1 MAEFKVGQ
9 TIETTDGRTGV
20 IRFIGDIHVAAGQ
33 FMGIELPEPSGKND
47 GSVKGERYF
56 NCPPEHGL
64 FLRAAGISRIVSQ
77 PAPPKT
83 AAPPKA
89 APRQS
94 LAARAGSVKP
104 RPSSVGMK
112 PPPPPVAKPAAAP
125 AKRMSMVGTA
135 NLRDP
140 FNAKPPPGRKS
151 SVSTMSTI
159 SGPSRAG
166 ATLSPTKE
174 STPRFSRQSLKP
186 TPTPSTSSAPTKASR
201 DSNVDALETEIRHL
215 KKQLAENRETI
226 AALDQVKGD
235 KARIENILQKVQAKC
250 QSFHQENTDLK
261 ARQQELQAE
270 YERLDKA
277 DQEHES
283 IIELATLDREMA
295 EEKQEQAE
303 AELEQLRAR
312 LEERELE
319 LEILKS
325 ESEMLTEDMT
335 DEDKHTTGYFQL
347 QTERDRLRQALI
359 RLKEMTEETEADL
372 KGRIK
377 ELEKDQAQM
386 EEVREQI
393 KNLQTTSTTSEGI
406 IRELREQLDAAEDWE
421 EIIEDLSSQNQQY
434 KDQLV
439 EKDLVIQ
446 DLENLK
452 ELNDELEMHHME
464 QANDLRTELDVKEAE
479 VADQTRK
486 LTEQEASIVDQDT
499 MITKFRDLVLDLQ
512 SKMTDAESSKTMSE
526 EEAKDVTGRFNEM
539 MEMNR
544 RLRNATLTSTVKT
557 ITSELQKLQAEEAEE
572 ELEIVKHYLPDSPDI
587 YKNDSLRAYFR
598 ANRIS
603 FKSSLTGS
611 LMKSISLQ
619 STSAKDPEQPLHD
632 LMRLDAVHQ
641 LTYLHLKGGQFRSAV
656 KSSTLEQ
663 FVTFGPVFEELA
675 PVEKNLERCLDSL
688 KSDELNFKDISESLR
703 RSNQILQ
710 GVTVDYK
717 EALEARPED
726 EVIFRVSSIKASL
739 DLVKST
745 FDALQSTVRALGI
758 TEGDWDSVADVMDRL
773 TKPSETSSSSIA
785 VTVKLIR
792 TLETLRNDSLY
803 PRFPLGIEDLAHQ
816 DDFLG
821 RTAQASQKFA
831 TELTRFLIDCKD
843 DESTPIEVAEVSK
856 RVSSLQGQYFPN
868 NELDDMTEVI
878 AKLREWNE
886 YAAVLNNTVEIEH
899 GPAPWVIKAKEIEAA
914 KKQTADA
921 EKKLQSLTVEYHST
935 MLLIRE
941 RDEVIDTKE
950 VEIEHLKAKHKEA
963 VTKVEDLDRLQK
975 ELKDVEEERAKFQ
988 QQVKA
993 QQLELIR
1000 QKERALSERSEPVE
1014 VRAMTPSGDTPAAEK
1029 PVVEA
1034 QASGSFVTLMQALSS
1049 ENHWLRQRENHEMFG
1064 NNLKAMFTTVRD
1076 SQIAQAKRD
1085 ARRKQEKADEMLAMC
1100 LSLERTEMSAPP
1112 KHNKANE
1119 FSGFNFGTDVKSAP
1133 LMFNV
1138 PSTNNRRT
1146 PAPIMLTSL
1155 KMPLT
1160 WGYEDIEDL
1169 SFEDLSSV
1177 AEEFDGGVNMLE
1189 GYSEVGEAFG
1199 S

>member
-1 MAEFKVGQ
+1 M
-9 TIETTDGRTGV
+9 
-20 IRFIGDIHVAAGQ
+20 
-33 FMGIELPEPSGKND
+33 
-47 GSVKGERYF
+47 
-56 NCPPEHGL
+56 
-64 FLRAAGISRIVSQ
+64 
-77 PAPPKT
+77 
-83 AAPPKA
+83 
-89 APRQS
+89 
-94 LAARAGSVKP
+94 
-104 RPSSVGMK
+104 
-112 PPPPPVAKPAAAP
+112 
-125 AKRMSMVGTA
+125 
-135 NLRDP
+135 
-140 FNAKPPPGRKS
+140 
-151 SVSTMSTI
+151 
-159 SGPSRAG
+159 
-166 ATLSPTKE
+166 
-174 STPRFSRQSLKP
+174 
-186 TPTPSTSSAPTKASR
+186 
-201 DSNVDALETEIRHL
+201 
-215 KKQLAENRETI
+215 
-226 AALDQVKGD
+226 
-235 KARIENILQKVQAKC
+235 
-250 QSFHQENTDLK
+250 DLK
-261 ARQQELQAE
+261 ARQQELEAE
-270 YERLDKA
+270 YDRLDKA
-277 DQEHES
+277 DQEHET

-319 LEILKS
+319 LEILQS
-325 ESEMLTEDMT
+325 ESDMLTEDMT

-377 ELEKDQAQM
+377 EFEKDQAHM
-386 EEVREQI
+386 EELQEQM
-393 KNLQTTSTTSEGI
+393 KNLQTTIATSEGI
-406 IRELREQLDAAEDWE
+406 IKELREQVDAAEDWE
-421 EIIEDLSSQNQQY
+421 EIIDDLSSQNQQY

-464 QANDLRTELDVKEAE
+464 QAMDLRAELDVKEAE
-479 VADQTRK
+479 VVDQTRK
-486 LTEQEASIVDQDT
+486 LTEQEASIVDQDA

-557 ITSELQKLQAEEAEE
+557 ITSELQMMQAQEAAE
-572 ELEIVKHYLPDSPDI
+572 ELEIVKHYLPDSPDV

-598 ANRIS
+598 ANRVS
-603 FKSSLTGS
+603 FKSSLIGS
-611 LMKSISLQ
+611 LMQSIGLQ
-619 STSAKDPEQPLHD
+619 STTAKDPEQPLHD

-641 LTYLHLKGGQFRSAV
+641 LTYLHLKSGQFRSAV

-663 FVTFGPVFEELA
+663 FIAFGPVFEELA

-688 KSDELNFKDISESLR
+688 KNDELNFKDISESLR
-703 RSNQILQ
+703 RSNLILQ

-717 EALEARPED
+717 EAFEARPED
-726 EVIFRVSSIKASL
+726 EIIFRASSIRANL
-739 DLVKST
+739 ELIKST
-745 FDALQSTVRALGI
+745 FDALQFTVRALGI

-773 TKPSETSSSSIA
+773 TRPSENSSSCIA
-785 VTVKLIR
+785 VAAKLKR

-803 PRFPLGIEDLAHQ
+803 PKFPLGVEDLAHQ
-816 DDFLG
+816 DESLG

-831 TELTRFLIDCKD
+831 TELTRFLVDRKN
-843 DESTPIEVAEVSK
+843 DESDPIEAAEVSK
-856 RVSSLQGQYFPN
+856 LVSSLQDQYFAN

-899 GPAPWVIKAKEIEAA
+899 GLAPWVIKAKEIESA

-921 EKKLQSLTVEYHST
+921 EKKLQSLTVEHHST

-975 ELKDVEEERAKFQ
+975 ELKEAGEERAKFQ
-988 QQVKA
+988 QQIKA

-1014 VRAMTPSGDTPAAEK
+1014 TRAISPSRDIPAAEK
-1029 PVVEA
+1029 PVPES
-1034 QASGSFVTLMQALSS
+1034 QASSSFATFVQALSN
-1049 ENHWLRQRENHEMFG
+1049 ENRWLRQRENHEMFSQ
-1064 NNLKAMFTTVRD
+1064 NLETMFAKTRD

-1085 ARRKQEKADEMLAMC
+1085 ARHKQEKADEMLTMC
-1100 LSLERTEMSAPP
+1100 MSLERTEILAPA
-1112 KHNKANE
+1112 KTTK
-1119 FSGFNFGTDVKSAP
+1119 SKVLGGFKSGTDVKSAP
-1133 LMFNV
+1133 LILNV
-1138 PSTNNRRT
+1138 PSRSDRRT
-1146 PAPIMLTSL
+1146 LAPIMLTSL
-1155 KMPLT
+1155 KMPLN

-1169 SFEDLSSV
+1169 SFEDLSPV
-1177 AEEFDGGVNMLE
+1177 ADEFDSGVDMFE
-1189 GYSEVGEAFG
+1189 GYSEVGETF
-1199 S
+1199 SS